1 MYRYTGVFM
10 SKPRKK
16 LANPVAAQAAREYN
30 NGATIEEIA
39 VKHRTSAVEVYNWL
53 RNQGCTPKG
62 KYAFLGKEFPELTRE
77 QEQAMLKEQLALVE
91 AENAYL
97 RDAIR
102 KIKEEEKAPEK

>member
-1 MYRYTGVFM
+1 MP
-10 SKPRKK
+10 KPRKK
-16 LANPVAAQAAREYN
+16 FANPLAAQMAKEYN

-53 RNQGCTPKG
+53 RSQGCTPKG

-102 KIKEEEKAPEK
+102 KIKAQDTPPEP